1 MFKMRKELLEKN
13 LKLYSDKIERKENFT
28 HVKYGDGEIICMAR
42 RGGKNCDQH
51 DLSIELGNKLLESLV
66 YLSQNPDVYFPD
78 WYFSNPP
85 INTNDDINLSFF
97 NSLKNHYK
105 LNLNSIQPFELIMMG
120 WSNMEYDF
128 LFKFLQKIKKS
139 ERKKIYVGPDR
150 LRGIN
155 DVLGIDKYI
164 EIPLINAFNNFEEIL
179 RDILVEI
186 EEDSIILL
194 SVGPMSPYLIYKILK
209 TKPSVT
215 LLDIGSGFDSLF
227 VGQTRGENQAT
238 TEIAKKYIENL

>member
-13 LKLYSDKIERKENFT
+13 LKLYSDKIERKKNFT

-85 INTNDDINLSFF
+85 INVNDDINLSFF
-97 NSLKNHYK
+97 NSLKNNYK
-105 LNLNSIQPFELIMMG
+105 LILNSIQPFELIMMG
-120 WSNMEYDF
+120 WGNMEYDF

-139 ERKKIYVGPDR
+139 ERKKIYVGPER

-155 DVLGIDKYI
+155 DVLSIDKYI

-179 RDILVEI
+179 RDILIEV
-186 EEDSIILL
+186 EEDSIILF

-209 TKPSVT
+209 TKPNVT

>member
-1 MFKMRKELLEKN
+1 MRKELLEKN
-13 LKLYSDKIERKENFT
+13 LKMYSDKIEKKENFT

-51 DLSIELGNKLLESLV
+51 DLSLDLGNKLIESLV
-66 YLSQNPDVYFPD
+66 YLSQNPYVYFPD

-85 INTNDDINLSFF
+85 ININDDINLSFF
-97 NSLKNHYK
+97 NSLKNHYNLK
-105 LNLNSIQPFELIMMG
+105 LNSIQPFELIMMG
-120 WSNMEYDF
+120 WGNMEYDF

-139 ERKKIYVGPDR
+139 ERKKIYVGPWR
-150 LRGIN
+150 LREIN
-155 DVLGIDKYI
+155 CVLDIDKYI

-179 RDILVEI
+179 GNILVEV
-186 EEDSIILL
+186 EDDSIILF
-194 SVGPMSPYLIYKILK
+194 SVGPMSPYLIYRILNHN
-209 TKPSVT
+209 TKVT

-238 TEIAKKYIENL
+238 TEISKKYIENL